1 LINIFL
7 RLSISLRP
15 SVTNFSNDG
24 FSITAAEPWFKVKVQ
39 VIRNYLQSFVT
50 NAAVRTP
57 DIIVVDLFA
66 GSGLYSVG
74 HQKEIFAA
82 ACLSSLTTQLPISKW
97 IFCEKDS
104 TQAEA
109 LRTRVDMHFRSK
121 NVIVLEDHPEELI
134 DKLRAQ
140 TQLRKGLPK
149 PAIFCLIDPFS
160 LDIPFSLIDKLV
172 GLGFSF
178 LMPFTFC
185 LNERQNYRYYLQEH
199 REKVSRY
206 LGGHVER
213 LDDAQ
218 ANANFYKRLVKQ
230 YQNNMLMLGLNTALS
245 AHPLR
250 SSRMELPVYY
260 VGFFSKTISP
270 KTVQRDAVMEE
281 QLFLSL

>member
-1 LINIFL
+1 
-7 RLSISLRP
+7 LSISLRP

-50 NAAVRTP
+50 DAAVRTP
-57 DIIVVDLFA
+57 EIIIVDLYA

-109 LRTRVDMHFRSK
+109 LRRRVDVYFRSQ
-121 NVIVLEDHPEELI
+121 NVVVLEDHPDELI
-134 DKLRAQ
+134 DDLRVQ
-140 TQLRKGLPK
+140 TQPRKGSPK
-149 PAIFCLIDPFS
+149 PAIFCLVDPFS
-160 LDIPFSLIDKLV
+160 LDIPFNLIDKLV

-250 SSRMELPVYY
+250 SSLMDLPMYY